1 MRSINRMNKSELLN
15 TLNKVAKLQQKLL
28 NKIARDPEEN
38 ESHEE
43 AGDHRFEAKQKLQI
57 AKMMLEHAKK
67 DGDEESIK
75 DAENEIH
82 YWESKL

>member
-1 MRSINRMNKSELLN
+1 MKKINRMSKSELLN

-38 ESHEE
+38 EKHEAHE
-43 AGDHRFEAKQKLQI
+43 AHHFEAKQKFEI

-67 DGDEESIK
+67 DGDEESVR
-75 DAENEIH
+75 DAEDEIH